1 MVDFT
6 ETAYDCWWSSKTRFK
21 IKKNY
26 WNLFG
31 HTHNKKQKEIIAFLR
46 NRVMMEI
53 IMFHM
58 E

>member
-1 MVDFT
+1 MIKNESYLYKKRRLFI
-6 ETAYDCWWSSKTRFK
+6 TRF
-21 IKKNY
+21 N
-26 WNLFG
+26 
-31 HTHNKKQKEIIAFLR
+31 NKKIIAFLR